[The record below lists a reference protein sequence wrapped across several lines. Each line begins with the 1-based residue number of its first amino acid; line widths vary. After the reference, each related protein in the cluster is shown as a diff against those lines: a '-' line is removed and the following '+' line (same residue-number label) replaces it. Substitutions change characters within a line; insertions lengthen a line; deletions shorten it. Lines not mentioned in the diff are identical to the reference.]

1 MGAVTSQVPCVASEQ
16 ISALLD
22 STHPTAA
29 QNQNYL
35 KILVFLKS
43 LTKTPS
49 FLKTGKHLQKNTLSI
64 FNVFIK
70 KRYNYTK
77 EVKIV
82 GR

>member
-1 MGAVTSQVPCVASEQ
+1 MGAVTSQALCVASEQ

-35 KILVFLKS
+35 KILVLLKS
-43 LTKTPS
+43 LTKLRLV

-64 FNVFIK
+64 FNVFI
-70 KRYNYTK
+70 
-77 EVKIV
+77 
-82 GR
+82 

>member
-49 FLKTGKHLQKNTLSI
+49 FLKTGKH
-64 FNVFIK
+64 
-70 KRYNYTK
+70 
-77 EVKIV
+77 
-82 GR
+82 